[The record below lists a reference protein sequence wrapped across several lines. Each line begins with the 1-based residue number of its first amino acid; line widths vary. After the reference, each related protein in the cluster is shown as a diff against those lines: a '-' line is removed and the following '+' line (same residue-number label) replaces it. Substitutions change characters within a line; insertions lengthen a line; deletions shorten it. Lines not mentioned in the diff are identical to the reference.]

1 VTLETEQAASAAAAR
16 VAPAAARAQPAPR
29 GQSPSRQA
37 LRRLRRNRFAVIG
50 AVLLLLIFAACFFL
64 PPLLGLDA
72 VSTNPQ
78 DHHQPPSLAHLFGT
92 DNVGRDYF
100 ARVLIGGQT
109 SLLVGLAATLA
120 SVTVGVLVGATAGY
134 FGGKLDEVLMRLVD
148 FLYGIPYMFLVILI
162 MLMFS
167 ETARGQ
173 ALPVFIALGLVQWL
187 TMARVVRGQVLS
199 LRRREFVLAARLL
212 GAGDARIIVRHIL
225 PNVAGVILVYAT
237 LTVPSVIIL
246 ESFLS
251 FLGLGVKLS
260 WGQLVA
266 EAVGVVNPIRSF
278 WWLLFW
284 PSSLLAL
291 TLFSLNYLGDG
302 LRDAFDPKTRATDK

>member
-1 VTLETEQAASAAAAR
+1 LNQVLNENTRANEPSEEPETEHRGPGRAA
-16 VAPAAARAQPAPR
+16 
-29 GQSPSRQA
+29 
-37 LRRLRRNRFAVIG
+37 LERLRRNVFAIAG
-50 AVLLLLIFAACFFL
+50 AVLLVLVFLLCFVAPWLF
-64 PPLLGLDA
+64 GLDP
-72 VSTNPQ
+72 VSVNPVR
-78 DHHQPPSLAHLFGT
+78 HHEPPSWQYPFGT
-92 DNVGRDYF
+92 DAVGRDYL

-120 SVTVGVLVGATAGY
+120 SVSVGVAVGSAAGY
-134 FGGKLDEVLMRLVD
+134 FGGRVDEVLMRLVD

-162 MLMFS
+162 MLMFA
-167 ETARGQ
+167 ETARGE
-173 ALPVFIALGLVQWL
+173 ALPVFLALGLVQWL
-187 TMARVVRGQVLS
+187 TMARVVRGQVMS
-199 LRRREFVLAARLL
+199 LRRREFVLSAQLL
-212 GAGDARIIVRHIL
+212 GVSDARVIGVHIL

-237 LTVPSVIIL
+237 LTVPAVIIL

-278 WWLLFW
+278 WWLLAW
-284 PSSLLAL
+284 PSAFLGL

-302 LRDAFDPKTRATDK
+302 LRDAVDPKSRRAGST